1 MQMSCPLRMEKEKRH
16 KERMEKD
23 KANVT
28 AGKEESSV
36 VASTE
41 KEMSFMVKH
50 YSTFSREW
58 VLDSGATGHTC
69 CSREDFGSLVK
80 LPKDKKVYMG
90 DGSEVPAYG
99 IGTVELNANLV
110 LKGVHYVP
118 DFTVNLCSVST
129 LDRDGL
135 TVTFGN
141 MHCAISRDGE
151 NVICRTGNAGL
162 YTLNNDDET
171 AFVTAT
177 ATLWH
182 RGLGHLNMASVK
194 KLESMAEGLRFSKDS
209 ATGELCPPCM
219 EG

>member
-1 MQMSCPLRMEKEKRH
+1 MQMSCPLRMEKEKRR

-28 AGKEESSV
+28 AVKEESSV
-36 VASTE
+36 VASPE

-50 YSTFSREW
+50 YSTFPREW
-58 VLDSGATGHTC
+58 VLDSGATGHMC

-99 IGTVELNANLV
+99 IGTVELNTNLV
-110 LKGVHYVP
+110 LKGVLYVP
-118 DFTVNLCSVST
+118 VFTVNLCSMST

-141 MHCAISRDGE
+141 MRCAISRDGE
-151 NVICRTGNAGL
+151 DVICGTGNAGL

-171 AFVTAT
+171 ALVTAA
-177 ATLWH
+177 ATL
-182 RGLGHLNMASVK
+182 
-194 KLESMAEGLRFSKDS
+194 
-209 ATGELCPPCM
+209 
-219 EG
+219 